1 MTTVNTSNT
10 AAGAAVGT
18 ANARTDSFTAET
30 QDRFLTLLVTQ
41 LKNQDPLN
49 PLDNAQVT
57 SQLAQLSTVNGI
69 TQLNNTL
76 LALSGQLDLTQSLQ
90 ATSLIGKEVLVPG
103 DKIAVGKGV
112 ATPFGVDVVSAAA
125 NVTVTVV
132 DNAGVPVRKID
143 LGAQP
148 VGVVSVGWDGKNDL
162 GEVVPDGRYRLVVA
176 AKDAEG
182 AAITAGGLTWGKV
195 GSVAYAADGMK
206 LDLGLTGAFGL
217 YDIRKVL

>member
-1 MTTVNTSNT
+1 MTTVTSPNSST
-10 AAGAAVGT
+10 GVAVSN
-18 ANARTDSFTAET
+18 ANANTNAFAADT

-76 LALSGQLDLTQSLQ
+76 LALSGQLDITQSLQ

-103 DKIAVGKGV
+103 DKISVGNGV
-112 ATPFGVDVVSAAA
+112 ATPLGVDVVSPAA
-125 NVTVTVV
+125 NVTVSVV
-132 DNAGVPVRKID
+132 DNAGVAVRKID

-148 VGVVSVGWDGKNDL
+148 VGVASVAWDGKNDL
-162 GEVVPDGRYRLVVA
+162 GETVPDGAYRLVVA

-206 LDLGLTGAFGL
+206 LDLGLAGAFGL